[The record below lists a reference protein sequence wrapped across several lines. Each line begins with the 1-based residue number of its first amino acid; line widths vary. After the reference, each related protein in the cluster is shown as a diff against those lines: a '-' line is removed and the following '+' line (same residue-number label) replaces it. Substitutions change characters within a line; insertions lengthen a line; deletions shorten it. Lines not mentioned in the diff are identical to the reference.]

1 MTESKKG
8 GPLEPEASFFLARLK
23 KKQYFWASETEKKVL
38 KT

>member
-1 MTESKKG
+1 MQ
-8 GPLEPEASFFLARLK
+8 EASFFLARLQ